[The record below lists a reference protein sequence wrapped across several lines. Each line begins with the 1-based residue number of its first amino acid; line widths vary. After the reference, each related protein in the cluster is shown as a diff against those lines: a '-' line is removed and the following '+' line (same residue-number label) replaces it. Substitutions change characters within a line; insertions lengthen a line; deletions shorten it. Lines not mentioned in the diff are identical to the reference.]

1 MTTLCT
7 NVGIKARKADKVAEN
22 FMWNLS
28 LLKTEIDI
36 LQATRADTI
45 CALEQVSS
53 LSLSLSQRIGIQ
65 DFIINSPFWYFSLI
79 SYFGSFRFS
88 D

>member
-1 MTTLCT
+1 MPTLCS
-7 NVGIKARKADKVAEN
+7 NIGIKARKADKVAEN

-45 CALEQVSS
+45 CALEQV
-53 LSLSLSQRIGIQ
+53 GT
-65 DFIINSPFWYFSLI
+65 FE
-79 SYFGSFRFS
+79 
-88 D
+88 